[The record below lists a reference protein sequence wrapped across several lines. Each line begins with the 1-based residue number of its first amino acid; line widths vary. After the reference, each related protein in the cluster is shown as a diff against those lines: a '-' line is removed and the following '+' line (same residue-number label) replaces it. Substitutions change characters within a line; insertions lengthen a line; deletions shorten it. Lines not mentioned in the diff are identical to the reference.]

1 MNQTWGVPIEEIQ
14 EGIRNGVRKI
24 NVDTDNRLAMTTAI
38 RKILQDKPAEF
49 DLRKIMQPA
58 REAMKKVVAERM
70 VQFGQAG
77 QASKLKPIP
86 LDQMTKKYV

>member
-1 MNQTWGVPIEEIQ
+1 MSNVMAQFGWLSAGPI
-14 EGIRNGVRKI
+14 
-24 NVDTDNRLAMTTAI
+24 
-38 RKILQDKPAEF
+38 PAEF